1 MKWPFMIRIEV
12 RFRDLDAMGHVNNA
26 VYLTYFETA
35 RSAYYRRLTG
45 KKLKALEEFDFILA
59 EVTCSFR
66 SSAYF
71 GETLLVSLGV
81 TEIGTRSFVFEYEV
95 TEEDS
100 NRLVA
105 TGRSVQVM
113 YDYAAKKTKP
123 IPSELRGKMVELEGR
138 PIATKQS

>member
-1 MKWPFMIRIEV
+1 MKWPFMIRVEV

-26 VYLTYFETA
+26 VYLTYFEMA
-35 RSAYYRRLTG
+35 RAAYYRRLTG
-45 KKLKALEEFDFILA
+45 KRLNALEEFDFILA

-71 GETLLVSLGV
+71 GETLVVSLGV
-81 TEIGTRSFVFEYEV
+81 TEVGTRSFVFEYEV

-113 YDYAAKKTKP
+113 YDYTAKKTKP
-123 IPSELRGKMVELEGR
+123 IPPELRGKMVE
-138 PIATKQS
+138 

>member
-1 MKWPFMIRIEV
+1 MKWPFMIRVEV

-71 GETLLVSLGV
+71 GETLVVSLGV
-81 TEIGTRSFVFEYEV
+81 TEVGTRSFVFDYEV

-123 IPSELRGKMVELEGR
+123 IPPELREKMVELEGR